1 MFTLALTWETCIM
14 WLINH
19 LSWLWGR
26 PLEDKPGKEVP
37 ARDWSSCARGNQEM
51 HHKGHWQWKHKIGF
65 IEEKF
70 ISREV
75 AGCTQLLKNSVYHGL
90 CWTGEDCMYHGW
102 CVMER
107 NPGPV
112 ILHIHRDCRSRLHLC
127 HCVIPD
133 APRSEK
139 WVYLKEEPSGIQWFL
154 LDCSLLSQL
163 SPKLPNQRRKWTSRV
178 IRFSLLWVMCNETS
192 GHYFLG
198 QESGDE
204 ISKRTEYYRDNEPR
218 DIDETAKN
226 QNQSERE
233 CMCWC
238 DMIVYMCV
246 CTQHYTPRNTTWKL

>member
-1 MFTLALTWETCIM
+1 MACAGQGRTACIVADE
-14 WLINH
+14 
-19 LSWLWGR
+19 SWRGIL
-26 PLEDKPGKEVP
+26 DV
-37 ARDWSSCARGNQEM
+37 WSCIY
-51 HHKGHWQWKHKIGF
+51 IGT
-65 IEEKF
+65 
-70 ISREV
+70 
-75 AGCTQLLKNSVYHGL
+75 AGAGYVYAIG
-90 CWTGEDCMYHGW
+90 
-102 CVMER
+102 
-107 NPGPV
+107 
-112 ILHIHRDCRSRLHLC
+112 
-127 HCVIPD
+127 VIPD
-133 APRSEK
+133 ASRSEK

-192 GHYFLG
+192 WRYFLG
-198 QESGDE
+198 QGSGDE